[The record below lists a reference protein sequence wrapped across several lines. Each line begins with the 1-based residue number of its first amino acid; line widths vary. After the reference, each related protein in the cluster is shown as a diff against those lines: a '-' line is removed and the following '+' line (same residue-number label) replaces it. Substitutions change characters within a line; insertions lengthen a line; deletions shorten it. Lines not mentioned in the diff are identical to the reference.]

1 MYLPADKTTKQI
13 ALDILKAMPIERKT
27 VLRKALERNC
37 DLTSSYILEDAYME
51 IYIEG
56 FYLKLEGTRSSFSVY
71 AEDNDG
77 EYIIKRRKPNAN
89 KLNLLWNT
97 DFKMSESDFNE
108 F

>member
-13 ALDILKAMPIERKT
+13 ALDILKAMPIERKN

-56 FYLKLEGTRSSFSVY
+56 FYLRLEGTRSSFSVY

-77 EYIIKRRKPNAN
+77 EFIIRRKPNAN

-97 DFKMSESDFNE
+97 DFKMDESDFNE